1 MSLRCC
7 AQSSCSFMWLVHSGR
22 RSLLFKDTYVTYTWW
37 MTVTRPWP
45 AQHQTISDSSCWAV
59 VAMVTGSQ
67 HPHIILTC
75 SHCDS
80 GSLIFIKVFVSRWR
94 FTPPPVFGYTCDI
107 DQICNMTVTIA
118 TEDTEFWLA
127 GEFAL
132 FSITKRFILTAGWLL
147 VSTAPPAGWRSKVY
161 SDRIFILSL
170 FRSGLNWS
178 EHSRLKV
185 Y

>member
-1 MSLRCC
+1 MNDSHETLTS
-7 AQSSCSFMWLVHSGR
+7 ATSNYQWQQLLSCGRHGDGVTTSTHHSDMFTLWFR
-22 RSLLFKDTYVTYTWW
+22 K
-37 MTVTRPWP
+37 
-45 AQHQTISDSSCWAV
+45 SDFYKSIC
-59 VAMVTGSQ
+59 G
-67 HPHIILTC
+67 
-75 SHCDS
+75 
-80 GSLIFIKVFVSRWR
+80 VSRWR

-178 EHSRLKV
+178 EDSRLKV